1 MSDVD
6 DFDDL
11 GDIYDVD
18 DEDDVDEFDEE
29 DENGSDDD
37 DDFDII
43 TGSMDATDKAQMNAR
58 NLQISKM
65 KSGAETQ
72 RVPKEARK
80 TRPVLDRFEFAKI
93 ISLRTQQIANG
104 QLPLVDVPKGMVDSD
119 KIANYEISKKKT
131 PYIIVRYL
139 RHAGAGDVAEW
150 WDLEELDNP
159 HSIDY

>member
-18 DEDDVDEFDEE
+18 DDEEDDVDD
-29 DENGSDDD
+29 DASDASDDD
-37 DDFDII
+37 EDFDII
-43 TGSMDATDKAQMNAR
+43 MGSMDATDKAQMNAR

-65 KSGAETQ
+65 KSGAEMQ
-72 RVPKEARK
+72 RVPKSERK

-104 QLPLVDVPKGMVDSD
+104 QLPLVDVPKGMTDSD

-131 PYIIVRYL
+131 PFIIVRYL